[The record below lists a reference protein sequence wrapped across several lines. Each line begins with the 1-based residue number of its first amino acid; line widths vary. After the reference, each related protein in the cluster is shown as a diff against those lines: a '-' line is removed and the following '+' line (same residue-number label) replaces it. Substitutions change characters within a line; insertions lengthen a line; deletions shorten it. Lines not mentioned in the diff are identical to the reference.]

1 MTNEQKRTEI
11 LKYIASNYDKLI
23 EICRYT
29 DNENNIIIITKEI
42 AYEIVSEVIN
52 SFVNISG
59 NSKKLNKYWILYQEN
74 KLFIKL
80 SSTIYFY
87 KTRKDT
93 PYYRNYIIKEE
104 DRNRFNEYYKEYLK
118 IYNKKYRSKRKNRNR
133 INEYNRKRYSENP
146 EHDKERALKYY
157 YKNKEKCKKAS
168 LDRYYKNKTNNHEKG

>member
-59 NSKKLNKYWILYQEN
+59 NSKK
-74 KLFIKL
+74 
-80 SSTIYFY
+80 
-87 KTRKDT
+87 
-93 PYYRNYIIKEE
+93 
-104 DRNRFNEYYKEYLK
+104 
-118 IYNKKYRSKRKNRNR
+118 
-133 INEYNRKRYSENP
+133 
-146 EHDKERALKYY
+146 
-157 YKNKEKCKKAS
+157 
-168 LDRYYKNKTNNHEKG
+168 